1 MKEASSVGKNVETY
15 LNFLPNLDILE
26 FLRFIRH
33 KHITDAPVEPG
44 EGCLDVKR
52 RVLDVPILGIVYF
65 VDLLE

>member
-44 EGCLDVKR
+44 EGCLDVKI
-52 RVLDVPILGIVYF
+52 RVLDVPILGIVDF